1 MKPFAR
7 HLLGFL
13 AALALGA
20 VLGLAATGLV
30 VGIGGPFRAGLEMN
44 K

>member
-1 MKPFAR
+1 MKTLTR

-13 AALALGA
+13 AVLALGT
-20 VLGLAATGLV
+20 VLGLAAKVLV
-30 VGIGGPFRAGLEMN
+30 VDIGEPFRAGLEMN